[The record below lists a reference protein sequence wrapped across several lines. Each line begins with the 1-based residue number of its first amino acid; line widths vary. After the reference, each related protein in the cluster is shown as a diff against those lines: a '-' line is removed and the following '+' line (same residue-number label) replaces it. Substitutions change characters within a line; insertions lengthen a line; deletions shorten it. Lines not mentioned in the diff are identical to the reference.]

1 MASQI
6 LIDSGPLVAFL
17 SSNEKYHRWVLEQ
30 MSDMSGDL
38 ITTEAV
44 LSEVVFLLKNHSSA
58 LNAISS
64 LVGQGILRIDPA
76 FSESPTDYI
85 ELVLK
90 YSDLPSSVADVSLV
104 YLHSK
109 LKNSVIF
116 TLDSDFLVY
125 KDKSGKPLRLV
136 APFV

>member
-6 LIDSGPLVAFL
+6 LIDSGPLIAFF
-17 SSNEKYHRWVLEQ
+17 SSSEKYHRWVLGQ
-30 MSDMSGDL
+30 MSDMNGDL
-38 ITTEAV
+38 ITSESV
-44 LSEVVFLLKNHSSA
+44 LSEVVFLLKTHPKA

-64 LVGQGILRIDPA
+64 LVGQGILRIDQA
-76 FSESPTDYI
+76 FSESPTECI
-85 ELVLK
+85 ELVHK

>member
-17 SSNEKYHRWVLEQ
+17 SSSEKYHRWVLEL
-30 MSDMSGDL
+30 MSDMNGDL
-38 ITTEAV
+38 VTTESV
-44 LSEVVFLLKNHSSA
+44 LSEVVFLMKHHPIA
-58 LNAISS
+58 LHAVHT
-64 LVGQGILRIDPA
+64 LVNQGLLLILPT
-76 FSESPTDYI
+76 FSESPS
-85 ELVLK
+85 ECLGLVLK
-90 YSDLPSSVADVSLV
+90 YADLPSSVADISLV

-109 LKNSVIF
+109 QNNSVIF

>member
-6 LIDSGPLVAFL
+6 LIDSGPLVALL
-17 SSNEKYHRWVLEQ
+17 SSIEKYHRWVLEQ
-30 MSDMSGDL
+30 LSDMSGEL
-38 ITTEAV
+38 VTTEAV
-44 LSEVVFLLKNHSSA
+44 LSEVVFLLRHHPTA

-64 LVGQGILRIDPA
+64 LVKQGILHIDRA
-76 FSESPTDYI
+76 FSESPTECL

-90 YSDLPSSVADVSLV
+90 YADLPSSVADVSLV

-125 KDKSGKPLRLV
+125 KDKSTKPLRLV